1 MARSARR
8 RRDGTVDIVVRLA
21 PARSGGEERQGGPA
35 YTPAAMSAPR
45 SRLAYLHGFASGP
58 LSKKGQALA
67 ARLSRRGVE
76 LHLPDLNRP
85 SFGELTV
92 TGALAA
98 VDRMV
103 AAGPPEA
110 VWRFV
115 GSSFGGYVAARWA
128 ELHPER
134 VDRLLLLCPGFD
146 LPSRWPDLLGTEEF
160 ARWERDGQL
169 VLPDGAGRPT
179 PVHWGFVQDAR
190 RHPPFPEAP
199 CPTRI
204 VHGTRDEVV
213 PVEGSRRYASRRP
226 HVELVEVDDDHALL
240 ASLEA
245 IEDEV
250 EHFLLGS

>member
-1 MARSARR
+1 
-8 RRDGTVDIVVRLA
+8 
-21 PARSGGEERQGGPA
+21 
-35 YTPAAMSAPR
+35 MSAPR
-45 SRLAYLHGFASGP
+45 SCLAYLHGFASGP

-67 ARLSRRGVE
+67 ARLGRRGVE

-92 TGALAA
+92 TGALEA

-110 VWRFV
+110 LWRFV
-115 GSSFGGYVAARWA
+115 GSSFGGYVATRWA
-128 ELHPER
+128 ELRPDR

-146 LPSRWPDLLGTEEF
+146 LPARWLHLLGAEEF
-160 ARWERDGQL
+160 ARWERDGRL

-213 PVEGSRRYASRRP
+213 PVEGSRRYAARRP

-240 ASLEA
+240 EVMETIAG
-245 IEDEV
+245 EV